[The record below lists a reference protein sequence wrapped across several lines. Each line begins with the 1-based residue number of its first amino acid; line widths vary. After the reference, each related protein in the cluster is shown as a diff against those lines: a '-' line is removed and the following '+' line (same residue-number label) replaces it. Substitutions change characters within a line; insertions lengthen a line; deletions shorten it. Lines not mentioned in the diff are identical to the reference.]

1 MEKLIRD
8 IKLAGHKNLSL
19 CYLKQN
25 NYHECIGHCLKVLEI
40 EPHCIKILY
49 RIGISYMEMNEHKLD
64 EA

>member
-25 NYHECIGHCLKVLEI
+25 NYAECIANCLKVLEI
-40 EPHCIKILY
+40 EPNCIKILY
-49 RIGISYMEMNEHKLD
+49 RTGVSYMEMSERNLV